1 MRTTGGRT
9 LEGSETEYALDTSCK
24 KETCCNWS

>member
-9 LEGSETEYALDTSCK
+9 LEGSETEYGLDTFSK
-24 KETCCNWS
+24 TKTCSFK